1 MIFQSGFK
9 KEEEERRGI
18 GYWVPISIVIGV
30 SLFAIILLG
39 INVTAIPERMEET
52 LGEPIP
58 EEYMIR
64 EELTEVDESLNNLQL
79 RHVVVG
85 GPEAPLMTDRDY
97 MAAVVM
103 TEARGEKFIGKVAVA
118 AVILNRAEEWNKTI
132 QQIVEAEGQFAY
144 PYTGVISASAYE
156 AVDFALENRDLFPK
170 NMLYFRS
177 GHYHENNNPYI
188 DYHDY
193 IQIGGHYFS
202 TDGISE
208 WDMENLGEKD

>member
-1 MIFQSGFK
+1 M
-9 KEEEERRGI
+9 ERRGI
-18 GYWVPISIVIGV
+18 GYWIPISIVIGI
-30 SLFAIILLG
+30 SLLAIICLG
-39 INVTAIPERMEET
+39 VNAATIPDR
-52 LGEPIP
+52 LDDFGEPIP
-58 EEYMIR
+58 EEYRLKAEPIIV
-64 EELTEVDESLNNLQL
+64 EPI
-79 RHVVVG
+79 VVEPVKE
-85 GPEAPLMTDRDY
+85 PVMSDRDF

-103 TEARGEKFIGKVAVA
+103 AEARGEKFIGKVAVA

-132 QQIVEAEGQFAY
+132 QQIVEDEGQFAY

-177 GHYHENNNPYI
+177 GHYHEHNNPYI

-202 TDGISE
+202 TDGIPE

>member
-1 MIFQSGFK
+1 M
-9 KEEEERRGI
+9 ERKGLM
-18 GYWVPISIVIGV
+18 YWIPISIVIGV
-30 SLFAIILLG
+30 CLLAMIALG
-39 INVTAIPERMEET
+39 VNAATIPERFDDE

-58 EEYMIR
+58 EEYRIKPVVQ
-64 EELTEVDESLNNLQL
+64 EE
-79 RHVVVG
+79 
-85 GPEAPLMTDRDY
+85 PEEEPEEPVYKMTDRDY
-97 MAAVVM
+97 VAAVVM
-103 TEARGEKFIGKVAVA
+103 AEARGEKFIGKVAVA